1 MLQNMMITPFNT
13 VLLKRDNNSRLL
25 ETDSGNKKESGW
37 SKGSHSEDG
46 PEDLILK
53 YVKPTK
59 PKKMEP
65 EHAGGT
71 IPGDG
76 PTVEDFYSITK
87 HGATKFKGT

>member
-1 MLQNMMITPFNT
+1 MMITPFNT

-25 ETDSGNKKESGW
+25 ETDSKNKKESGW
-37 SKGSHSEDG
+37 SEGSHSQDG
-46 PEDLILK
+46 PIDLVKK

-59 PKKMEP
+59 PKKTKP
-65 EHAGGT
+65 THAGGT

-87 HGATKFKGT
+87 LGVTKFKGT